1 MQGEEGGILP
11 IRTESHLEEMET
23 GTGPEVVL
31 DGMRTAREDP
41 NNFSVKRSEEHTSE
55 LQSQR

>member
-31 DGMRTAREDP
+31 DGIRTAREDP
-41 NNFSVKRSEEHTSE
+41 NNFSVKLMYTDLMAWEKC
-55 LQSQR
+55 